1 MNEKLE
7 FKSSRPEPKYDVN
20 SSAPPLDLISSAQ
33 NELVKFAKGFADTI
47 YYAQQMQPEELDS
60 PTAGASSSS
69 SSSSVMVDE
78 RNAGE
83 GVAKILNLG
92 AALSRDFEDL
102 VTSIQQVP
110 DYAAAYSND
119 EEYEKRLLSITKDER
134 EGPRETLRRGI
145 DAGRKRLRNI
155 DAVLCAATKYAL
167 NEPLYGVAGRNYN
180 HEDINDDDDDD
191 YEEKEDKEDI
201 TINRKGGGVE
211 TGEGVERKEGA
222 KQKEGINK
230 TLEKQYKSHFDRL
243 QIVGPDH
250 DKPFIR

>member
-119 EEYEKRLLSITKDER
+119 KEYEKRLLSITKDER

-145 DAGRKRLRNI
+145 EAGRKRLRNI
-155 DAVLCAATKYAL
+155 DAVLCAATRYAL

-191 YEEKEDKEDI
+191 EKDDI
-201 TINRKGGGVE
+201 AIQRKGDGVE
-211 TGEGVERKEGA
+211 TGFESKEGA

-230 TLEKQYKSHFDRL
+230 TLEKQYESHFDRL